1 MATCKV
7 VFHLKN
13 NTDITD
19 ISAIEDVIDWKHS
32 DAFWR
37 IEDTINEDGLKPI
50 HIFWPDDVAF
60 ITFYE
65 TEITAAKRKKKQ

>member
-7 VFHLKN
+7 VFHLQN
-13 NTDITD
+13 GTDMID
-19 ISAIEDVIDWKHS
+19 ISTIEDVVDWKHGGE
-32 DAFWR
+32 FWR
-37 IEDTINEDGLKPI
+37 VEDTINKDGLKPI

-65 TEITAAKRKKKQ
+65 TEITAAKKKRKL